1 MAQQMQHKV
10 SDLGKVHLMGIGG
23 VGVSAVARLLL
34 DAGVTVSGSDAK
46 DLPVLRELE
55 ERGAR
60 VHVGYD
66 PQNLQD
72 AQTVVVSSIIKPGN
86 PEYDEAVARGLR
98 ILHRSEG
105 LAATMAGHHTVT
117 VAGTHGKTTTTALT
131 AHMLRTAGT
140 SPSFAVG
147 ANIASLGVNAE
158 LGQGSIFVAEADESD
173 GSFLNYRPDV
183 IVVTNIEADHLD
195 HYITAEAVHRAFE
208 DFARLLPEDGLL
220 ICCADDPGAAAL
232 ARTMRRERP
241 GLRVQ
246 TYGFSDTADRRLSDA
261 HPVGERFVATVEW
274 GSGQEHELNLAIPG
288 EHNLLNAAAALAVG
302 MHVGLEVEEALD
314 ALASFTGAARR
325 FEFKGEVAS
334 IRVYDDYAHHPT
346 EVAAAL
352 RAGRAVADEGE
363 LHVIFQPHLFSRTYE
378 FYRQFA
384 EALSLADTVSVLDIY
399 AAREDPIEG
408 VTSELI
414 ADRIEVPSAVL
425 DNEQAIV
432 RVVES
437 AAPGDVI
444 MTIGA
449 GDVTHLGPRIVQ
461 AMREQ
466 QD

>member
-72 AQTVVVSSIIKPGN
+72 AQTVVISSIIKPGN

-425 DNEQAIV
+425 DNEQA
-432 RVVES
+432 
-437 AAPGDVI
+437 PGDVI

>member
-1 MAQQMQHKV
+1 
-10 SDLGKVHLMGIGG
+10 
-23 VGVSAVARLLL
+23 
-34 DAGVTVSGSDAK
+34 
-46 DLPVLRELE
+46 
-55 ERGAR
+55 
-60 VHVGYD
+60 
-66 PQNLQD
+66 
-72 AQTVVVSSIIKPGN
+72 
-86 PEYDEAVARGLR
+86 
-98 ILHRSEG
+98 
-105 LAATMAGHHTVT
+105 
-117 VAGTHGKTTTTALT
+117 
-131 AHMLRTAGT
+131 
-140 SPSFAVG
+140 
-147 ANIASLGVNAE
+147 
-158 LGQGSIFVAEADESD
+158 
-173 GSFLNYRPDV
+173 
-183 IVVTNIEADHLD
+183 
-195 HYITAEAVHRAFE
+195 
-208 DFARLLPEDGLL
+208 
-220 ICCADDPGAAAL
+220 
-232 ARTMRRERP
+232 
-241 GLRVQ
+241 
-246 TYGFSDTADRRLSDA
+246 
-261 HPVGERFVATVEW
+261 
-274 GSGQEHELNLAIPG
+274 
-288 EHNLLNAAAALAVG
+288 
-302 MHVGLEVEEALD
+302 
-314 ALASFTGAARR
+314 TGAARR